1 MSSLS
6 AVGNASWKTGH
17 TSTFAQTYNL
27 LSRYLKEKR
36 SFGDLRPG
44 TIDNVDAK
52 GTNDAFR
59 HTTMNLF
66 PQEAGFGSFLNEEEI
81 PSKTADSGNAASKEP
96 QLGQMTIFYAGQVIV
111 FNDFPAEKVKEIME
125 LASRGSSQKFG
136 NSGSNSAKF
145 IVDSTNSVLT
155 VGVTPTLTSPQ
166 MVQNS
171 ANNVSQKRTQQS
183 PSLVGSSDLPIVR
196 RNSLQRFFEKRKD
209 RITARAPYS
218 TNHSASTS
226 SKPTESKPWLGLA
239 ASP

>member
-1 MSSLS
+1 MCSPERMSSS
-6 AVGNASWKTGH
+6 STVGNASWKIGH
-17 TSTFAQTYNL
+17 TSTFSQTCNL

-66 PQEAGFGSFLNEEEI
+66 PQEAGFGSFLNVEEI
-81 PSKTADSGNAASKEP
+81 PSKTADSGNTASKEP

-125 LASRGSSQKFG
+125 LASRGSSQKYG

-145 IVDSTNSVLT
+145 TVDSTNSV
-155 VGVTPTLTSPQ
+155 LTSPQ